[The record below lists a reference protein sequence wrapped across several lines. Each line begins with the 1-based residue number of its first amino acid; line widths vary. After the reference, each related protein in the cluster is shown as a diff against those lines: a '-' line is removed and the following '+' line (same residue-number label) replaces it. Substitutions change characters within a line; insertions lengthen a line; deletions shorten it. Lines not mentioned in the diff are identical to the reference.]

1 MNRLAGK
8 VAIITGGNSGIGAA
22 AAKIFA
28 AEGASVVISARR
40 EAQLKEVA
48 DSIEAAGGKVL
59 AVPTDIS
66 KPEDA
71 AHLVQ
76 AAVDAFGRV
85 DVLVNNAGV
94 LEEGLKAIDKFE
106 NEDLDYVFHINTAGT
121 MNCMKE
127 ALKVMKGNGG
137 SIVNVTSVAGVIGNG
152 GASYVASKA
161 AMNGVT
167 RHTAMRFAAD
177 NIRCNAVCPGT
188 VLTPMTAGMSAAA
201 GNLDME
207 LMGAMSAHADMKR
220 PPCQPEDVANILVF
234 LASDESRAI
243 TGQTIVCDFGATL

>member
-76 AAVDAFGRV
+76 AAVDAFGKV

-127 ALKVMKGNGG
+127 ALKVMKGKGG

-167 RHTAMRFAAD
+167 RHTAMRFASD

>member
-1 MNRLAGK
+1 
-8 VAIITGGNSGIGAA
+8 
-22 AAKIFA
+22 
-28 AEGASVVISARR
+28 
-40 EAQLKEVA
+40 
-48 DSIEAAGGKVL
+48 
-59 AVPTDIS
+59 
-66 KPEDA
+66 
-71 AHLVQ
+71 
-76 AAVDAFGRV
+76 
-85 DVLVNNAGV
+85 
-94 LEEGLKAIDKFE
+94 
-106 NEDLDYVFHINTAGT
+106 

-127 ALKVMKGNGG
+127 ALKVMKGKGG

-152 GASYVASKA
+152 GASYVASKS

-167 RHTAMRFAAD
+167 RHTAMRFASD

-188 VLTPMTAGMSAAA
+188 VLTPMTSGMSAAA

>member
-76 AAVDAFGRV
+76 AAVDAFGKV

-167 RHTAMRFAAD
+167 RHTAMRFASD

>member
-1 MNRLAGK
+1 MK
-8 VAIITGGNSGIGAA
+8 
-22 AAKIFA
+22 
-28 AEGASVVISARR
+28 RR
-40 EAQLKEVA
+40 
-48 DSIEAAGGKVL
+48 GGKVL

-76 AAVDAFGRV
+76 AAVDAFGKV

-127 ALKVMKGNGG
+127 ALKVMKGKGG

-167 RHTAMRFAAD
+167 RHTAMRFASD